1 MPLIQVNPAF
11 TRITGWPAERALGRD
26 CRWLL
31 PGDTDG
37 EAIRAALREGDGVSL
52 ELRHHRRDGSPLW
65 AELSLASLPEGR
77 ILLSLKEVTEHRA
90 RAEML
95 AALGHEIRTPLNG
108 LIGTIGLLLE
118 AGLDPGQRRL
128 AGMAQS
134 SAERLLSAVNDFLDS
149 EKLGAGRLELES
161 VEFELGETVEAA
173 VELLACRAAQ
183 KGLELVVDI
192 PASLH
197 GKRRGDPAR
206 LGQMLLNLAS
216 NAVKFTERGHV
227 LVSVREATKGA
238 LRFEVVDSGPGIEPA
253 AIARLFRR
261 FSQADAS
268 IARRFG
274 GSGLGLAIV
283 KELAELMGGE
293 VGVKSQPGAGAR
305 FWVQLPLPR
314 CGGEE
319 ETLEFGGRRALAV
332 EAGRQTRMVM
342 VRRLL
347 ELGLEVEAAA
357 DGLAGCA
364 MAEAAAARQRPF
376 DLVLLDRGV
385 PGGLPML
392 DGVAIARRLRA
403 SGARLLLCAHAGQ
416 ALAAEERALFAAVLT
431 RPLRHRALLKA
442 LAGGGEAGAAEV
454 PPLRA
459 RPGPG
464 RHLLLAEDDPVTRE
478 VAMRLL
484 EGAGHRVTAV
494 VDGEAA
500 VTAVAAQ
507 KFSLVLMD
515 LEMPGIGGLEALRRL
530 RTLGA
535 GVPVLA
541 LTAHAGPG
549 LRERLLAAG
558 MCGYLPK
565 PFRPAEL
572 LGAVT
577 AALEEAS
584 PLDAD
589 TVASLARLPR
599 PRIRRILEE
608 VESETVR
615 LMAPLGAAVAGQ
627 EAEPARRNAHALVGA
642 LGACGAIQA
651 AALARRLEQAVQA
664 GDLAAAAGLLP
675 SLWEAREAAMP
686 ALRERLLPGEAVS
699 GP

>member
-1 MPLIQVNPAF
+1 
-11 TRITGWPAERALGRD
+11 
-26 CRWLL
+26 
-31 PGDTDG
+31 
-37 EAIRAALREGDGVSL
+37 
-52 ELRHHRRDGSPLW
+52 
-65 AELSLASLPEGR
+65 
-77 ILLSLKEVTEHRA
+77 
-90 RAEML
+90 
-95 AALGHEIRTPLNG
+95 
-108 LIGTIGLLLE
+108 
-118 AGLDPGQRRL
+118 
-128 AGMAQS
+128 MAQS

-161 VEFELGETVEAA
+161 VEFELGATVEAA

-192 PASLH
+192 PASLR

-206 LGQMLLNLAS
+206 LGQMLLNLAA
-216 NAVKFTERGHV
+216 NAVKFTEHGHV
-227 LVSVREATKGA
+227 LVSVREAAEGT

-293 VGVKSQPGAGAR
+293 VGVESQPGAGAR

-319 ETLEFGGRRALAV
+319 ETLEFGGRRALVV

-392 DGVAIARRLRA
+392 DGVAIARRLCA

-431 RPLRHRALLKA
+431 RPLRQRALLKA
-442 LAGGGEAGAAEV
+442 LAGGDEAEAAEV
-454 PPLRA
+454 PPLRRA
-459 RPGPG
+459 KPGPG

-484 EGAGHRVTAV
+484 EGAGHHVTAV

-507 KFSLVLMD
+507 KFALVLMD
-515 LEMPGIGGLEALRRL
+515 LEMPGTGGLEALRCL
-530 RTLGA
+530 RKLGA

-572 LGAVT
+572 LRAVT

-584 PLDAD
+584 PLDAE

-608 VESETVR
+608 VESETGR

-699 GP
+699 GS